1 MKNTNNVRY
10 WRKVKEAKKG
20 QPLTFIH
27 IPKCAGSFVHAR
39 LHGVVPQW
47 QPLRSHVHGLRGIG
61 SKGHHQAQKGEG
73 ITFAVLRDPV
83 ARFESL
89 LNYRLERPPRGDWPQ
104 RLRYVWDDK
113 SVDLNE
119 LVGQMRDHEILGF
132 RPYRTQ
138 RYWSSNVDILIT
150 IDRLDAFLSA
160 FGYRVGPAPARK
172 NESEKTRGRFDNATK
187 RRIARL
193 YSDDIDLFRER
204 VGPH

>member
-1 MKNTNNVRY
+1 MENTNNVRY

-27 IPKCAGSFVHAR
+27 IPKCAGTSVAAR
-39 LHGVVPQW
+39 L
-47 QPLRSHVHGLRGIG
+47 HGLRGIG
-61 SKGHHQAQKGEG
+61 SKGHHRAQKGDG

-89 LNYRLERPPRGDWPQ
+89 LNYRLGEPPRGDWPQ

-132 RPYRTQ
+132 RPYKTQ

-150 IDRLDAFLSA
+150 IDKLDAFLST
-160 FGYRVGPAPARK
+160 FGYRMGPAPARK
-172 NESEKTRGRFDNATK
+172 NESEKTRGRFNSATK
-187 RRIARL
+187 RRISRL
-193 YSDDIDLFRER
+193 YSDDVDLFRER